1 MRLIGIVTAKDVV
14 GKPDNLGIDRV
25 MTKDPSCVKTHMSV
39 ASVGHLM
46 IWDGLEVMPVV
57 KDDLTLMGIVSRQDI
72 MKAMQLAQRQP
83 QVGDTIA
90 DQIAEQLELTSDDP
104 TQWDAAIPSFKF
116 SVSPQM
122 TNSVGTISFGVLSEL
137 VANASQ
143 RTLLAYQKRNAV
155 IEQMNLHYF
164 KMIQLESELEIKPRV
179 LEIGRRSSKLDIE
192 VFIENTLVAK
202 AIVICQLME
211 RT

>member
-1 MRLIGIVTAKDVV
+1 
-14 GKPDNLGIDRV
+14 
-25 MTKDPSCVKTHMSV
+25 
-39 ASVGHLM
+39 
-46 IWDGLEVMPVV
+46 
-57 KDDLTLMGIVSRQDI
+57 
-72 MKAMQLAQRQP
+72 
-83 QVGDTIA
+83 
-90 DQIAEQLELTSDDP
+90 
-104 TQWDAAIPSFKF
+104 
-116 SVSPQM
+116 M

>member
-1 MRLIGIVTAKDVV
+1 
-14 GKPDNLGIDRV
+14 
-25 MTKDPSCVKTHMSV
+25 
-39 ASVGHLM
+39 
-46 IWDGLEVMPVV
+46 
-57 KDDLTLMGIVSRQDI
+57 
-72 MKAMQLAQRQP
+72 MQVAQRQP